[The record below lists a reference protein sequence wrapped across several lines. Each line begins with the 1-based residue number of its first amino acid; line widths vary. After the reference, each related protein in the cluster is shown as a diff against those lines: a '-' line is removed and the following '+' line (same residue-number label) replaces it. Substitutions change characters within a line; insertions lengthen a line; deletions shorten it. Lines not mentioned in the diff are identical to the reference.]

1 MTTSSNPA
9 RSTPARSTPALTAK
23 GLRKRYGSVTALD
36 GLDIEVPE
44 GVICGF
50 IGPNGAGK
58 TTTFG
63 VIGGLIRADQGSV
76 DILGKGPLKAGAGDG
91 SFSMLPQDCEL
102 VPHVPVITY
111 LTYLARLQ
119 GMTKAEAEKTANE
132 RLVEVALADRARAS
146 IKELSHG
153 MRRRVS
159 VAQALLGD
167 PKLVLLDEPTSGL
180 DPELVIRMR
189 ELFAAHRG
197 KRTLMISSHNLR
209 ELEEVCDHVIF
220 IQGGKCVRSGSIDDV
235 TQRGLLMR
243 YWVERQFDLQ
253 PIITAHPDLTFQG
266 EGMMLMVSAPDGWTA
281 SKINEAVVP
290 LLLDADAGLLEI
302 RHGQTLEDVYM
313 ADHTG

>member
-1 MTTSSNPA
+1 MSH
-9 RSTPARSTPALTAK
+9 ALVTR
-23 GLRKRYGSVTALD
+23 GLRKRYGHVRALD

-63 VIGGLIRADQGSV
+63 VVGGLIEADEGEV
-76 DILGKGPLKAGAGDG
+76 DILGQGPLKPGEHGGA
-91 SFSMLPQDCEL
+91 FSMLPQDCEL
-102 VPHVPVITY
+102 IPQVPVIRY

-119 GMTKAEAEKTANE
+119 GMSAAEAKKTAEE
-132 RLVEVALADRARAS
+132 RLDEVALKDRANNS

-159 VAQALLGD
+159 VAQALLGN

-189 ELFAAHRG
+189 DLFASHRG
-197 KRTLMISSHNLR
+197 NRTLVISSHNLR
-209 ELEEVCDHVIF
+209 ELEELCDHVIF
-220 IQGGKCVRSGSIDDV
+220 IQQGRCVRGGSVDEV
-235 TQRGLLMR
+235 TKRGLSMR
-243 YWVERQFDLQ
+243 YWVEKQFDLE
-253 PIITAHPDLTFQG
+253 PLLAEHEELTITG
-266 EGMMLMVSAPDGWTA
+266 EGNVLTVTAPDGWTA
-281 SKINEAVVP
+281 SSINAAVVP
-290 LLLDADAGLLEI
+290 RILDADAGLVEI

-313 ADHTG
+313 QDHAQGG

>member
-1 MTTSSNPA
+1 MTA
-9 RSTPARSTPALTAK
+9 ALVAK
-23 GLRKRYGSVTALD
+23 GLRKQYGRVTALD

-63 VIGGLIRADQGSV
+63 VIGGLIFADQGQV
-76 DILGKGPLKAGAGDG
+76 DILGKGPLKPGALQRE
-91 SFSMLPQDCEL
+91 FSMLPQDCEL
-102 VPHVPVITY
+102 VPQVPVLAY
-111 LTYLARLQ
+111 LTYLARLT
-119 GMTKAEAEKTANE
+119 GMTAAEARKTAE
-132 RLVEVALADRARAS
+132 QRLDEVALKERANDT
-146 IKELSHG
+146 IKQLSHG

-189 ELFAAHRG
+189 ELFSAHRG
-197 KRTLMISSHNLR
+197 KRTLVISSHNLR

-220 IQGGKCVRSGSIDDV
+220 IQRGKCVRAGSIDDV
-235 TQRGLLMR
+235 TQRGTSMR
-243 YWVERQFDLQ
+243 YWVERTFDLE
-253 PIITAHPDLTFQG
+253 PLLAKVEGLSVRGDGNVLT
-266 EGMMLMVSAPDGWTA
+266 VVAPDGWTA
-281 SKINEAVVP
+281 SKINATVVP
-290 LLLDADAGLLEI
+290 YLMEVDAGLIEI

-313 ADHTG
+313 ADHQQQG